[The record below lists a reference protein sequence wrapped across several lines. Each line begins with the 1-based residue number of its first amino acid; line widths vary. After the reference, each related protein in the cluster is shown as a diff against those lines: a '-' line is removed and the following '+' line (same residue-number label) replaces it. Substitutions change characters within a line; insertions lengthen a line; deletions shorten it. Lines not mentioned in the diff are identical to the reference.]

1 MPHADRLCVAS
12 LAIASSSCGGRVN
25 SVIVRAPRPQ
35 LPTMPLQ
42 FSDEEIT
49 VLRQLAEPLDQK
61 QRSAFLVAV
70 AAEREAG
77 GRAGAVGIGFVHRD
91 GRVVQRKFFDP
102 PQLPN
107 TSPRARA

>member
-1 MPHADRLCVAS
+1 
-12 LAIASSSCGGRVN
+12 
-25 SVIVRAPRPQ
+25 
-35 LPTMPLQ
+35 MPLQ
-42 FSDEEIT
+42 LSDEEIT

-70 AAEREAG
+70 AADLEAG
-77 GRAGAVGIGFVHRD
+77 GQAGAVGIALVHRV

-107 TSPRARA
+107 ASTRARA